1 MDRSVAII
9 VTALVGG
16 LLAMQPVINSGLR
29 EGNERHCGRSRLLR
43 RRQPVLAGIL
53 VVSGQAGTV
62 SGTFDVSWYYLAG
75 GALGAIYVFWAL
87 TAVKTIGAG
96 GLAAATITGQL
107 SCALL
112 LDKIGFLGLEQTSV
126 DVSRLAGVGLLLAG
140 TFLIVR

>member
-16 LLAMQPVINSGLR
+16 LLAMQPVINSGLA
-29 EGNERHCGRSRLLR
+29 RSTSGIAAALVSFAVGSLI
-43 RRQPVLAGIL
+43 LAGIL
-53 VVSGQAGTV
+53 VISGQAGSI
-62 SGTFDVSWYYLAG
+62 SGTFNVSWYYLLG

-107 SCALL
+107 TCALV
-112 LDKIGFLGLEQTSV
+112 LDKIGFLGLEEAGV
-126 DVSRLAGVGLLLAG
+126 GPSRLAGVALLLAG
-140 TFLIVR
+140 TYLIIR